1 MPQLYDQF
9 KQAAT
14 ALSAEVFRVA
24 TPEDAVSFCRQI
36 TAEFNQPALV
46 GDSHPLT
53 NHIATCLSDL
63 MMPCGR
69 REAAR
74 ATLGIAW
81 YDLAIAET
89 GTLVQNATSLG
100 SRLAA
105 TLPPIHLALVP
116 TGGLVPSLADVF
128 ARLARNPEQLPGY
141 LAFVSGPSRTA
152 DIERVLTIGVHGP
165 ERLII
170 LFIDRWEGG
179 K

>member
-1 MPQLYDQF
+1 MQQLYDQF

-14 ALSAEVFRVA
+14 ALSAEVYRTTDLA
-24 TPEDAVSFCRQI
+24 EAISFCRQI
-36 TAEFNQPALV
+36 TSELNQPAVV
-46 GDSHPLT
+46 GDSGPLT
-53 NHIATCLSDL
+53 CHIGSSLPGVV
-63 MMPCGR
+63 MPCGR

-74 ATLGIAW
+74 ATLGIAQ

-89 GTLVQNATSLG
+89 GTLVQDATSLS

-116 TGGLVPSLADVF
+116 TSGLVPSLTDVF
-128 ARLARNPEQLPGY
+128 ARLAQNPYQMPGF

-170 LFIDRWEGG
+170 LFIDRWERG
-179 K
+179 